1 MHDKICAATKK
12 TLIYIFM
19 TVIAVIFL
27 MPFIIMTLGSIQ
39 DAKYF
44 SGDISSWWPKE
55 ISFTNFHKL
64 LTQSLIV
71 RWFINSMVISVI
83 PVVTS
88 AVFSTLLGYIFA
100 KKNFVGKNVIFW
112 LFLSMIMIPTQV
124 LVMPTYLMFTK
135 FNWINTYWV
144 FLVPGLWDVGSF
156 FLMKQSIMSLPDSLL
171 EAAKLDGCSEM
182 KTFFMVVMPLS
193 KQTIATV
200 SVLAFMA
207 NFTNLF
213 TPLIYTSKDTMYTM
227 TVGLASMLTQT
238 GNFSLQMA
246 CAMLNFIPTLIIYIT
261 MQRYFTQGI
270 AMSGIKG

>member
-1 MHDKICAATKK
+1 
-12 TLIYIFM
+12 M
-19 TVIAVIFL
+19 TAIALIFL

-44 SGDISSWWPKE
+44 SGDISSWVPKE
-55 ISFTNFHKL
+55 ITFVNFRKL

-71 RWFINSMVISVI
+71 RWFINSMVISVV
-83 PVVTS
+83 PVATS

-100 KKNFVGKNVIFW
+100 KKNFVGRKVIFW

-270 AMSGIKG
+270 AMSGVKG

>member
-12 TLIYIFM
+12 TLLYILM
-19 TVIAVIFL
+19 TAIAVIFL

-44 SGDISSWWPKE
+44 GGDISSWWPKK
-55 ISFTNFHKL
+55 ITFINFESL
-64 LTQSLIV
+64 LTQSLIL
-71 RWFINSMVISVI
+71 RWFLNSMVISVV
-83 PVVTS
+83 PVATS
-88 AVFSTLLGYIFA
+88 ALFSTLLGYIFA

-144 FLVPGLWDVGSF
+144 FLIPGLWDVGAF

-171 EAAKLDGCSEM
+171 EAAKLDGCNEM
-182 KTFFMVVMPLS
+182 KTFFMVVVPLS

-200 SVLAFMA
+200 STLGFMA

-213 TPLIYTSKDTMYTM
+213 TPLIYTSDEKMYTM

-246 CAMLNFIPTLIIYIT
+246 NAMLNFIPTLIIYIAL
-261 MQRYFTQGI
+261 QRYFTQGI
-270 AMSGIKG
+270 AMSGIKE